1 MNSVLNRRLL
11 AATALTGVL
20 ALGSACSSIE
30 SPQQD
35 GNDGRADPT
44 VASFEPTTAPGTQ
57 PATTAAP
64 TGNAF
69 ATTEDLAEYAGS
81 AVVRVAIPTGVGSGF
96 IIDSD
101 GYIITNYHVVENGLN
116 NVTVTLADGAR
127 LSAQVVGVDPRADLA
142 VLKVNASGDL
152 QALELA
158 DLDDVGVGQDVVA
171 IGYAL
176 DLTGGS
182 GPPSVTRGIV
192 SAKNRPIRTSGILGA
207 VQTDTAI
214 NHGNSGG
221 PLVNYD
227 GKVVGVNT
235 SLAPDQASATGI
247 AQNIG
252 FAVGADTIGAVYDEI
267 LEKGEVLR
275 AFLGIR
281 NFAAIRPAEAESLG
295 LDRSQNGI
303 LVNDVSAGG
312 PASLGGMETG
322 DVIIR
327 VGDIDVHDESDLA
340 VSMVVYDPGETVDVT
355 VFRDGAEATFTV
367 TLGAAANQ

>member
-1 MNSVLNRRLL
+1 MNVLSNPRLL
-11 AATALTGVL
+11 AATALAGVL

-30 SPQQD
+30 SPAED
-35 GNDGRADPT
+35 DDPGSGAT
-44 VASFEPTTAPGTQ
+44 TTAVGPTPPTASQPTTEDS
-57 PATTAAP
+57 TARQ
-64 TGNAF
+64 AF
-69 ATTEDLAEYAGS
+69 DTTEDLVDYAGS

-96 IIDSD
+96 VIDSE
-101 GYIITNYHVVENGLN
+101 GYIITNYHVVESGLN

-127 LSAQVVGVDPRADLA
+127 LSAEVVGVDPRADLA
-142 VLKVNASGDL
+142 VLKVNASGEL
-152 QALELA
+152 PALELA

-171 IGYAL
+171 IGFAL

-192 SAKNRPIRTSGILGA
+192 SAKNRPIASSGILGA
-207 VQTDTAI
+207 IQTDTAI

-235 SLAPDQASATGI
+235 SLAPDRTSTTGI

-275 AFLGIR
+275 AFLGIG

-295 LDRSQNGI
+295 LDRSQTGI
-303 LVNDVSAGG
+303 LVNEVPSGG
-312 PASLGGMETG
+312 PASIGGMEPA
-322 DVIIR
+322 DVVVR
-327 VGDIDVHDESDLA
+327 VGDTEVHDESDLA
-340 VSMVVYDPGETVDVT
+340 VAMVVYDPGETVDVT
-355 VFRDGAEATFTV
+355 VLRDGEETTFPV
-367 TLGAAANQ
+367 TLAAAANQ